1 MIKYR
6 TGDYKVSIYTKN
18 VFCRKIQNEN
28 DIKKNFNLK
37 VFGSV
42 SIHFE
47 EIQRLRASN
56 DTFGSIGEN
65 INAIQRNI
73 LDSTSQN
80 TKSIL
85 ITSCN
90 SIDEKRWIAVSIGLS
105 FATANKKV
113 LIIMTDML
121 NTNSTA
127 FHDFRHIK
135 RFIKPTST
143 VNLDIFTDDYASPS
157 LPDINDLRN
166 FIEHLKNFYDLIIIG
181 DSSSNF
187 INNSALVSSIAD
199 STILVAN
206 LGETRLK
213 DIKKIVYSIKQ
224 SGGAI
229 IGTILNT
236 YEIDKKNEKVLKR
249 QLKDSQKERQAKK
262 LEKKNKKQVKLIKR
276 KNKKQEKKL
285 DYKKRIELKEKR
297 KQLNFLVR
305 MRKQEK
311 IHMQNELKLQRQKKK
326 QMKTQMKMQ
335 IILQKQRNKEQNK
348 LFLRLIIK
356 KQNKHIEK
364 LEKVIL
370 GLNKKLDNDAKL
382 QGAINKQNELFKKEI
397 QDNNEILKKIIEDE
411 FVKLQENMK
420 DEIRQDVISTQERIN
435 DVKAKIQKETQHRI
449 KKILKDAR
457 VDSKQEIA
465 EIQEKTNKEIEH
477 IQESIMLDTQNK
489 LRIIEDNKNMELN
502 EIKINLYEKINKIQ
516 DEIKESEHKIKL
528 AHLINDDISYE
539 DLEKSASYIIP
550 LN

>member
-28 DIKKNFNLK
+28 DIKKYFNLK

-65 INAIQRNI
+65 INAIQKNI

-213 DIKKIVYSIKQ
+213 DIKKFVYSIKQ

-262 LEKKNKKQVKLIKR
+262 LEKKNKKQVKIIKR
-276 KNKKQEKKL
+276 KNKKQAKKL
-285 DYKKRIELKEKR
+285 NYKKRIELKEKR

-364 LEKVIL
+364 LEKVISS
-370 GLNKKLDNDAKL
+370 LNKKLDNDAKL

-489 LRIIEDNKNMELN
+489 LRKIEDDKNMELN
-502 EIKINLYEKINKIQ
+502 EIKINLYEKINTIQ
-516 DEIKESEHKIKL
+516 DEIKESEQKIKL